1 MDCNAA
7 DVGSAR
13 QKRENVSKILSPI
26 TEIKMLRVRDMLLME
41 EFLYGILA
49 KMSEVKYLELSFVIP
64 VYNEA
69 DNLPAL
75 YEEMI
80 DSCSKLDKSYE
91 IIFVDDGSWDESFI
105 VLKKIQ
111 ENDYKVKI
119 IRLRKNFGQT
129 AAISAGFD
137 YAKGVIIITLD
148 ADLQNDPKDFCL
160 LIKKIEEGYDI
171 VSGWRQKR
179 KDKFLTRRL
188 PSAIANRLISLI
200 TGVKLH
206 DYGCTLKAFRRDVV
220 KNIKL
225 YGELHR
231 FIPAIASDMG
241 VSVTE
246 VKVNHRSRRS
256 GKSKYQLTRF
266 IKVILDLL
274 TVKFLLSYSTRPLQ
288 IFGLIGLL
296 SGVIGSIFLLYLGYV
311 RLIVRV
317 GIAGRPLLLL
327 AILLIVIGVQFIT
340 LGLLAEIMV
349 RAYHESVEK
358 SIYFIREI
366 VDSEPDNT

>member
-1 MDCNAA
+1 
-7 DVGSAR
+7 
-13 QKRENVSKILSPI
+13 
-26 TEIKMLRVRDMLLME
+26 ME
-41 EFLYGILA
+41 EFFCDILVKMNEA
-49 KMSEVKYLELSFVIP
+49 KHLDLSFVIP

-69 DNLPAL
+69 DNLPTL
-75 YEEMI
+75 YSETI
-80 DSCSKLDKSYE
+80 DSCSKLGKSYE
-91 IIFVDDGSWDESFI
+91 IIFIDDGSCDESFI
-105 VLKKIQ
+105 ILKNIQ
-111 ENDYKVKI
+111 KKDSKVKI

-129 AAISAGFD
+129 AALAAGFD
-137 YAKGVIIITLD
+137 YAKGDIILTLD
-148 ADLQNDPKDFCL
+148 ADLQNNPKDFGL

-171 VSGWRQKR
+171 VSGWRQTR

-188 PSAIANRLISLI
+188 PSAIANKLISFI

-206 DYGCTLKAFRRDVV
+206 DYGCTLKAFRKDVI

-231 FIPAIASDMG
+231 FIPAIASNMG

-246 VKVNHRSRRS
+246 VKVNYRSRLF
-256 GKSKYQLTRF
+256 GKSKYGFTRF

-288 IFGLIGLL
+288 IFGIIGLL
-296 SGVIGSIFLLYLGYV
+296 SGVTGSILFLYLVYV
-311 RLIVRV
+311 RFIVRV
-317 GIAGRPLLLL
+317 GIAGRPLLML

-349 RAYHESVEK
+349 RTYHESAEK

-366 VDSEPDNT
+366 VDSESNNT